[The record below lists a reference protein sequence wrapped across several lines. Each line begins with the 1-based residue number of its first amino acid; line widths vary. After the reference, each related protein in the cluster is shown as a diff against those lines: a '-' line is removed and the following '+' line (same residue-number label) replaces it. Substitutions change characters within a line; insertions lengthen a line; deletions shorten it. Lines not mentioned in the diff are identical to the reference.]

1 MKKANHKKAVWL
13 GIITAAATFSA
24 QTLFAHANADD
35 HPKVSFKTETVSGS
49 IYMLSGVD
57 GFTGGNIGLSVG
69 DDGVVMID
77 NGLSGVLGILRKEV
91 AKTTDQPIDYLINT
105 HVHGDHIGNN
115 AAFAKDKA
123 RVISHQ
129 NLRKSLVSKGV
140 QMGDGVSVP
149 ASKDTLPVLTF
160 SDQMT
165 LHINNDAAHIKHFS
179 SAHTDGDAIVHFKN
193 ANVIHTGDIM
203 FNTLFPFI
211 DTKNGGSF
219 KGVLAALKAIHG
231 MANEETK
238 IIPGHGPL
246 ASKADVAATIEMLQ
260 GAEKAVQALV
270 DDGLSDDEIIK
281 ANPLSAYEKY
291 SWNFI
296 TTERMTKQ
304 VIEALR

>member
-1 MKKANHKKAVWL
+1 MTLQRRIKSISFVMVTLILISGTSVLAHEDAN
-13 GIITAAATFSA
+13 
-24 QTLFAHANADD
+24 D
-35 HPKVSFKTETVSGS
+35 HPKVSFKTEKVSGS
-49 IYMLSGVD
+49 VYMLSGVG

-69 DDGVVMID
+69 NDGVAMID

-115 AAFAKDKA
+115 EAFGKEQA
-123 RVISHQ
+123 RVISHE

-149 ASKDTLPVLTF
+149 ASKEALPVLTF

-165 LHINNDAAHIKHFS
+165 LHLNGDAAHIKHFS
-179 SAHTDGDAIVHFKN
+179 SAHTDGDAIVHFKE

-219 KGVLAALKAIHG
+219 KGMLAALKGIHS
-231 MANEETK
+231 MANEDTK

-246 ASKADVAATIEMLQ
+246 ASKADVAATIDMLQ
-260 GAEKAVQALV
+260 GAEKAVQALIN
-270 DDGLSDDEIIK
+270 DGLSDDEIVK

-296 TTERMTKQ
+296 TAERMTKQ